1 MRNYSKQREEIIG
14 EIIALSSE
22 YPTSEDIYLSVK
34 KRDSSISK
42 TTVYRN
48 ITMLLEEDV
57 IMRIPN
63 VNGADRYTL
72 VTDENRNF
80 MICSSC
86 GKIEEF
92 NHDFNIKGLKKTL
105 NQKYKFE
112 LLSKSISVIGLCDDC
127 LKKKGGNE

>member
-14 EIIALSSE
+14 DLIALSSE
-22 YPTSEDIYLSVK
+22 YPTAEEIYLSVK

-72 VTDENRNF
+72 VTEDNRNF

-86 GKIEEF
+86 GKVVEF

-112 LLSKSISVIGLCDDC
+112 LLSKSISVLGLCDEC
-127 LKKKGGNE
+127 SKENGGK